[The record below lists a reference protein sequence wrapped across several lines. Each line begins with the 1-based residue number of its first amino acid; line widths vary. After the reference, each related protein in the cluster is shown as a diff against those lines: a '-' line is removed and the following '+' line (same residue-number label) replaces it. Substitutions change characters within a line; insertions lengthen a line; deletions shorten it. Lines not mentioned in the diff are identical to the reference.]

1 MAITPPAPQALSMQA
16 LAAPTPAQKQPR
28 SQRESAAQT
37 MRAAKA
43 AERTPKGRDRDR
55 HQERGGLMDMST

>member
-1 MAITPPAPQALSMQA
+1 MAIVPPAAQPLPMQA
-16 LAAPTPAQKQPR
+16 IAAPTPAQKQPR

-37 MRAAKA
+37 VRAAKS
-43 AERTPKGRDRDR
+43 AERAPKGRDRDR